1 MARRR
6 KKAGEGAAVD
16 DVTTTATRVAAMLD
30 RWEAEDVSD
39 EPDWDIGDIEPIAL
53 STIQR
58 VRQGTGPST

>member
-6 KKAGEGAAVD
+6 KKAAEVAAVD

-39 EPDWDIGDIEPIAL
+39 EPDWDIRDIEPIAL
-53 STIQR
+53 PTIQR
-58 VRQGTGPST
+58 TRQGTGQSS

>member
-6 KKAGEGAAVD
+6 KKDAEVAAVD
-16 DVTTTATRVAAMLD
+16 DMTTTAARVAAMLD

-39 EPDWDIGDIEPIAL
+39 EPDWDIGDVEPIAL

-58 VRQGTGPST
+58 ARQGTGPSS